1 MLLSIN
7 LLIMYISFLKEVLTM
22 KAFDL
27 QKQYLEWYK
36 AKSSFKNLNSKTVRI
51 DVPFLDNFSDEVTMY
66 AIENSNNTITLT
78 DDGWTI
84 DNLESLGVYISK
96 SVNRKRIFNQKLMTF
111 GIKNEN
117 DELTIT
123 VPLSKFP
130 DAKNRLLQA
139 MLSVNDMFML
149 SKNNTKSLFIEDVGN
164 FLEENQIRA
173 TTDVSFSGASGMT
186 FNFDFLISG
195 YKKIPTRLIKTLSSP
210 NNSMFAKVALTDIL
224 QTREIR
230 QNSEYYVFLNDTN
243 KENTKTP
250 KIIRPEIQQMF
261 KENNIT
267 TVLYS
272 KRKEVLD
279 QLKA

>member
-1 MLLSIN
+1 
-7 LLIMYISFLKEVLTM
+7 
-22 KAFDL
+22 
-27 QKQYLEWYK
+27 
-36 AKSSFKNLNSKTVRI
+36 
-51 DVPFLDNFSDEVTMY
+51 
-66 AIENSNNTITLT
+66 
-78 DDGWTI
+78 
-84 DNLESLGVYISK
+84 
-96 SVNRKRIFNQKLMTF
+96 
-111 GIKNEN
+111 
-117 DELTIT
+117 
-123 VPLSKFP
+123 
-130 DAKNRLLQA
+130 

-173 TTDVSFSGASGMT
+173 KPDVSFSGASGMT

-210 NNSMFAKVALTDIL
+210 NNNMLAKVALTDIL
-224 QTREIR
+224 QTRDIR
-230 QNSEYYVFLNDTN
+230 QNSEYYVFLNDIN
-243 KENTKTP
+243 KENTKIP

-272 KRKEVLD
+272 KRNEVLD

>member
-1 MLLSIN
+1 
-7 LLIMYISFLKEVLTM
+7 M

-123 VPLSKFP
+123 VPLSKFS

-173 TTDVSFSGASGMT
+173 TPDVSFSDASGMT
-186 FNFDFLISG
+186 FNFDF
-195 YKKIPTRLIKTLSSP
+195 TRSYLWI
-210 NNSMFAKVALTDIL
+210 
-224 QTREIR
+224 
-230 QNSEYYVFLNDTN
+230 
-243 KENTKTP
+243 
-250 KIIRPEIQQMF
+250 
-261 KENNIT
+261 
-267 TVLYS
+267 
-272 KRKEVLD
+272 
-279 QLKA
+279 

>member
-1 MLLSIN
+1 
-7 LLIMYISFLKEVLTM
+7 M

-123 VPLSKFP
+123 VPLSKFS
-130 DAKNRLLQA
+130 D
-139 MLSVNDMFML
+139 
-149 SKNNTKSLFIEDVGN
+149 
-164 FLEENQIRA
+164 
-173 TTDVSFSGASGMT
+173 ASGMT

-210 NNSMFAKVALTDIL
+210 NNNMFAKVALTYIL
-224 QTREIR
+224 QTRDIR
-230 QNSEYYVFLNDTN
+230 QNSEYYVFLNDIN
-243 KENTKTP
+243 KENTKIP

-272 KRKEVLD
+272 KRNEVLD

>member
-1 MLLSIN
+1 
-7 LLIMYISFLKEVLTM
+7 M

-123 VPLSKFP
+123 VPLSKFS
-130 DAKNRLLQA
+130 D
-139 MLSVNDMFML
+139 
-149 SKNNTKSLFIEDVGN
+149 
-164 FLEENQIRA
+164 
-173 TTDVSFSGASGMT
+173 ASGMT

-195 YKKIPTRLIKTLSSP
+195 YNPTRLIKTLSSP
-210 NNSMFAKVALTDIL
+210 NNNMFAKVALTDIL
-224 QTREIR
+224 QTRKIC

-243 KENTKTP
+243 KEN
-250 KIIRPEIQQMF
+250 
-261 KENNIT
+261 NIT

-272 KRKEVLD
+272 KRNEVLD

>member
-1 MLLSIN
+1 
-7 LLIMYISFLKEVLTM
+7 M

-123 VPLSKFP
+123 VPLSKFS

-173 TTDVSFSGASGMT
+173 TPDVSFSGASGMT

-210 NNSMFAKVALTDIL
+210 NNNMFAKVALTDIL
-224 QTREIR
+224 QTRDIR
-230 QNSEYYVFLNDTN
+230 QNSEYYVFLNDIN
-243 KENTKTP
+243 KENTKIP

-272 KRKEVLD
+272 KRNEVLD